1 MQLLSLIQ
9 GSPKLDWLKGIIV
22 NLLTNQTG
30 TLNAFIST
38 RKHDATQMTTF
49 SALGLVILLSS

>member
-38 RKHDATQMTTF
+38 RKHDATQSF
-49 SALGLVILLSS
+49 